1 MLNPYELQVFLAAA
15 EAENFS
21 AAARKLHLTQ
31 PAVSQ
36 QIQAL
41 EKRLQLELFQRD
53 GKRIA
58 LTEAGQA
65 LAPMAREL
73 VTLSASI
80 EEAMAARRGLVA
92 GHLTIGCTSTPG
104 KYTLPW
110 LVGSFCEQYPHVQ
123 ISVEVIK
130 RADLVRK
137 LEAHEISFGIM
148 SGQIEHPDLVYHELM
163 QDDLV
168 LIVPAKHPFAHQEVI
183 APDQLRGQTLI
194 LREEAAGTRV
204 SLLDGLERIGLSL
217 DDFRLSPI
225 ELGAAEGI
233 IAAVEAGWGI
243 SWVSMVAAQRAFE
256 LGKIRIL
263 EIEGFALRRT
273 IYLVSHRQ
281 RASGNAQLAF
291 YEFIRSPAGQAI
303 LRRLGIKGES
313 RNG

>member
-1 MLNPYELQVFLAAA
+1 MLSPYELQVFLAAA

-31 PAVSQ
+31 SAVSQ

-53 GKRIA
+53 GAHIT
-58 LTEAGQA
+58 LTEDGRA

-73 VTLSASI
+73 IHHSTKI
-80 EEAMAARRGLVA
+80 EETMAARRGLVA

-110 LVGSFCEQYPHVQ
+110 LVGSFCDQYPQVQ
-123 ISVEVIK
+123 IAVDVIK

-137 LEAHEISFGIM
+137 LEQQEINFGIM
-148 SGQIEHPDLVYHELM
+148 SGQIEQPDLIYQEFML
-163 QDDLV
+163 DELV
-168 LIVPAKHPFAHQEVI
+168 LIVPAGHPFAHQEVI
-183 APDQLRGQTLI
+183 TPDRLRGQTII

-204 SLLDGLERIGLSL
+204 ALLEGLERVSLLL
-217 DDFRLSPI
+217 DDFHLAPI

-233 IAAVEAGWGI
+233 IAAVEAGWGL
-243 SWVSMVAAQRAFE
+243 SWVSIVAAQRAFE
-256 LGKIRIL
+256 TGKIRTV
-263 EIEGFALRRT
+263 EVEGLSLQRT

-281 RASGNAQLAF
+281 HASSNVHLKF
-291 YEFIRSPAGQAI
+291 YEFIRSPSGQAI
-303 LRRLGIKGES
+303 LRRLGIRGANKT
-313 RNG
+313 

>member
-1 MLNPYELQVFLAAA
+1 MLNPYELEVFLAAA

-65 LAPMAREL
+65 LVPMAREL
-73 VTLSASI
+73 VTLSARI

-137 LEAHEISFGIM
+137 LDGQEINFGIM
-148 SGQIEHPDLVYHELM
+148 SGQVEHADLV
-163 QDDLV
+163 
-168 LIVPAKHPFAHQEVI
+168 
-183 APDQLRGQTLI
+183 
-194 LREEAAGTRV
+194 
-204 SLLDGLERIGLSL
+204 
-217 DDFRLSPI
+217 
-225 ELGAAEGI
+225 
-233 IAAVEAGWGI
+233 
-243 SWVSMVAAQRAFE
+243 
-256 LGKIRIL
+256 
-263 EIEGFALRRT
+263 
-273 IYLVSHRQ
+273 
-281 RASGNAQLAF
+281 
-291 YEFIRSPAGQAI
+291 
-303 LRRLGIKGES
+303 
-313 RNG
+313 

>member
-1 MLNPYELQVFLAAA
+1 MLSPYELQVFLTAA
-15 EAENFS
+15 ETGNFT

-31 PAVSQ
+31 SAVSQ

-41 EKRLQLELFQRD
+41 ERRLQLELFQRD
-53 GKRIA
+53 GTHIT
-58 LTEAGQA
+58 LTEDGRA

-73 VTLSASI
+73 IHLSTEI
-80 EEAMAARRGLVA
+80 EETMAARRGLVA

-110 LVGSFCEQYPHVQ
+110 LVGSFCEEYPQVQ
-123 ISVEVIK
+123 IAVDVIK
-130 RADLVRK
+130 RANLVHQ
-137 LEAHEISFGIM
+137 LEQQEINFGIM
-148 SGQIEHPDLVYHELM
+148 SGQIVHPDLVYQEFM

-183 APDQLRGQTLI
+183 TPEMLRGQTII

-204 SLLDGLERIGLSL
+204 ALLEGLGRIGLSL
-217 DDFRLSPI
+217 EDFHLAPI

-233 IAAVEAGWGI
+233 LSAVEAGWGI

-256 LGKIRIL
+256 MGKIRTV
-263 EIEGFALRRT
+263 EVEGLSLQRT

-281 RASGNAQLAF
+281 HASSNVHLKF
-291 YEFIRSPAGQAI
+291 YEFVRSPSGQAI
-303 LRRLGIKGES
+303 LRRLGIRGVNKT
-313 RNG
+313 